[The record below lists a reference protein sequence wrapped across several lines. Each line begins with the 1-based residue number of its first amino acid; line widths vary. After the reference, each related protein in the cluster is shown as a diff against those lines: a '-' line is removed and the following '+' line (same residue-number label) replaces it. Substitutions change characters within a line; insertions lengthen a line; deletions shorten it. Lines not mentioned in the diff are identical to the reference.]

1 MKAGPGPVGCLRF
14 SRQASLAVTLVMAAA
29 CASGADDIAPSY
41 VSPVMYE
48 NFTCQQ
54 LAYEAQSIST
64 RAAQAAGV
72 QNRARTTDA
81 VVTTVGLVVFWPSL
95 FFLNGDGPKA
105 AELANLKGQMEA
117 VEQASI
123 RKNCGIQFQKSA
135 PDGKAAAKGPSAGN
149 PYKQKP

>member
-1 MKAGPGPVGCLRF
+1 MEARLGKL
-14 SRQASLAVTLVMAAA
+14 QYKASLILTLTALAG

-54 LAYEAQSIST
+54 LAFEAQSISS

-72 QNRARTTDA
+72 QNKQRTTDA

-95 FFLNGDGPKA
+95 FFIKGDGAKA

-123 RKNCGIQFQKSA
+123 RKNCGIQFQRTA
-135 PDGKAAAKGPSAGN
+135 PPANTKGKASQAGN
-149 PYKQKP
+149 PSKQKP

>member
-1 MKAGPGPVGCLRF
+1 MLGLVAG
-14 SRQASLAVTLVMAAA
+14 
-29 CASGADDIAPSY
+29 CASGADEIAPSY

-54 LAYEAQSIST
+54 LAFEAQSISA

-72 QNRARTTDA
+72 QNKQRTTDA

-95 FFLNGDGPKA
+95 FFIKGDGAKA

-117 VEQASI
+117 VEQASL
-123 RKNCGIQFQKSA
+123 RKNCGIAFQKEDA
-135 PDGKAAAKGPSAGN
+135 KPQGTGKTTRSGN
-149 PYKQKP
+149 PDRRKP

>member
-1 MKAGPGPVGCLRF
+1 MRARSNKLPQRASPVLMLSVLAG
-14 SRQASLAVTLVMAAA
+14 

-54 LAYEAQSIST
+54 LAFEAQSISS

-72 QNRARTTDA
+72 QNKARTTDA
-81 VVTTVGLVVFWPSL
+81 IVTTVGLVVFWPSL
-95 FFLNGDGPKA
+95 FFVKGDGAKA

-123 RKNCGIQFQKSA
+123 RKNCGIQFQESASEGSA
-135 PDGKAAAKGPSAGN
+135 PAKTQKTGTRD
-149 PYKQKP
+149 QKP